1 MLPLRQEPLFAAL
14 IAALLMHERLS
25 AVQLVGGALVI
36 SANLV
41 AAKRL

>member
-14 IAALLMHERLS
+14 IATLLMHERLS